1 MFVNHFY
8 LFSTLVIYHRKS
20 MVGVIATKIPLYG
33 PKRRP
38 TCRPLD
44 ELYAHVIPAQAG
56 IQTDRSLGS
65 CFRNT
70 DRQSRCEHATFSSSV
85 VPLAGFLPVIARSP
99 GDEAIPGVVECLDC
113 FAPLATYYEVSVNGP
128 GKLFHCINL
137 EIPKQVRND
146 RGILR
151 HNCHAELVSASPYFH
166 PRWFRWRS
174 E

>member
-99 GDEAIPGVVECLDC
+99 GDEAISWGGGDTMGLPRPEADTSAYIGGHP
-113 FAPLATYYEVSVNGP
+113 FISLA
-128 GKLFHCINL
+128 
-137 EIPKQVRND
+137 
-146 RGILR
+146 
-151 HNCHAELVSASPYFH
+151 
-166 PRWFRWRS
+166 W
-174 E
+174 